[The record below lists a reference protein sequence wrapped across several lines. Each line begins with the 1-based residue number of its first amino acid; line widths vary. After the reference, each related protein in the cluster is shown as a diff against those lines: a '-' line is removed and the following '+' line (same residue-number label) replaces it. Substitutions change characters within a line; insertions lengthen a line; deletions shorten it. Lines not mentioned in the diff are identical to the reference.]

1 MIERLS
7 VNLFLLFTFCLLSG
21 TGCTGSFVEEGV
33 EKNDLI
39 TLSFASPALELLPI
53 TRSTEAVSLP
63 VGSTIRI
70 AAYHLGELGEVTA
83 SADFSVTAPTVEAT
97 FVVGVE
103 GDLVPCQV
111 DESGKQ
117 IAGKGEEMRIPAGR
131 YDFYAVSPARPLTQV
146 DGKWQVTD
154 IPHQEDVMTSFVRGV
169 EVSQVARVVTLRA
182 FRRKCAQV
190 VFEVA
195 PTKGTIVPISSLCGT
210 RLELSAI
217 SSAGASLSVGES
229 EIISPS
235 GGDRTDAGKLST
247 TDFVTLPDSENPDQP
262 NPLGLNRTTTILLP
276 KNSEAFGVAVTVA
289 RNGIAVK
296 LEAMISK
303 NIVFEEGKQYVFT
316 LEVENDRSL
325 LRLSVYD
332 WSPFGWTDHN
342 IGGAPSGR
350 PTEPEVTPGTPFGL
364 VVADWENI
372 PWTGGGTI
380 GGKKID

>member
-21 TGCTGSFVEEGV
+21 TGCTGSFVEEG
-33 EKNDLI
+33 EGETGLI

-146 DGKWQVTD
+146 DGEWQVTD
-154 IPHQEDVMTSFVRGV
+154 IPHQEDLMTSFVRGV

-182 FRRKCAQV
+182 FHRKCAQV

-195 PTKGTIVPISSLCGT
+195 PTKGNIVPISSLCGT

>member
-21 TGCTGSFVEEGV
+21 TGCTSSFVEEG
-33 EKNDLI
+33 EGETGLI
-39 TLSFASPALELLPI
+39 TLSFASPTLELLPI

-146 DGKWQVTD
+146 DGEWQVTD
-154 IPHQEDVMTSFVRGV
+154 IPHQEDLMTSFVRGV

-195 PTKGTIVPISSLCGT
+195 PTKGNIVPISSLCGT